1 MALSLGFAQRM
12 IGGSAAAHSACS
24 VSVNE
29 LVATQT
35 GSAAATSERAYELSA
50 AEILGFICGLSG
62 DHVVGRLCSR
72 VCCRFL
78 CGLGDLCALGS
89 QCRL

>member
-1 MALSLGFAQRM
+1 MALSFGFAQRM
-12 IGGSAAAHSACS
+12 IGGSAAAHSACN

-35 GSAAATSERAYELSA
+35 GSAAATSERAYEFSA
-50 AEILGFICGLSG
+50 AASLGFICGLSG
-62 DHVVGRLCSR
+62 DHVIGRLCNL

-78 CGLGDLCALGS
+78 GGLFC
-89 QCRL
+89 